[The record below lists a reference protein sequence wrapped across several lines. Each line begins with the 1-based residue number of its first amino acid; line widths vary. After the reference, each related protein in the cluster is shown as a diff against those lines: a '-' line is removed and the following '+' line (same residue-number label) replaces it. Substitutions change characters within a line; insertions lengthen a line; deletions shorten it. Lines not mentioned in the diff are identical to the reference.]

1 MRAMVLAAVG
11 LTLLLAPA
19 GARAQAFVQGNDTG
33 GIISWSCE
41 NEVASPQL
49 AAAHCAAYGKY
60 PRITSV
66 TRQYG
71 DYIGFNCL
79 WHPHINRFAIPAVPV
94 RSACHAYAVKPQRL
108 WPRVRVRY

>member
-1 MRAMVLAAVG
+1 MRVVVAAVG
-11 LTLLLAPA
+11 LTLLLVPA
-19 GARAQAFVQGNDTG
+19 GARAQAYVQGNDTG
-33 GIISWSCE
+33 GIISWSCD
-41 NEVASPQL
+41 NEVAAPQL

-66 TRQYG
+66 SRQYG

-79 WHPHINRFAIPAVPV
+79 WDPRINRFAIPAVPV
-94 RSACHAYAVKPQRL
+94 RSSCYAYAAKPRL